1 MDNCN
6 INDFSSEIAKIA
18 EPINAQ
24 VISVPERAY
33 LFVRNIFNDLERDP
47 DFFEHVFKFLDHAFI
62 DERGYNAGK
71 AWSIF
76 LGAWLD
82 LKHGET
88 DKALLQFQEV
98 LPIFQEYNDSYGI
111 ARTLNGIGVCYM
123 YQSNF
128 TLAIEHFVQALELSQ
143 QTDYQE
149 GFSTASSNLGIVYYQ
164 LQNYEEA
171 DRYFLQALSYE
182 KILPNN
188 RVVTQSYRA
197 SIMVEQNRIQEAYK
211 LFLNCLEECKANN
224 FVYTEID
231 IQNRFALLLEK
242 RDIQKAESLLKASY
256 AQAKSIQNQ
265 RLIAECAF
273 LIAQLLFKK
282 KQYNESIHYIQET
295 IRIAETE
302 SISKLIVEGK
312 ALEAQ
317 ILAEQEE
324 WKKAYATLSDG
335 YNKQKE
341 VFSEK
346 LIGQS
351 FNAHQNRVA
360 FEKNQYEQEIKR
372 LQLISETGTL
382 IASAMDTKTIGSI
395 IYSKL
400 KNLMPINAF
409 GLAIYN
415 HQKSELAF
423 EYFVENDIEGE
434 PFTMHIDNKD
444 SLAAYCIRNNEDIL
458 ISNVF
463 KEYSKYVEKT
473 KYLALDNNEPTH
485 SLMFC
490 PILVGSSVKG
500 VLTAQARPIGVYK
513 KHHLET
519 LHALAAYAGV
529 AIQNAKL
536 FHDVQLLAS
545 TDPLT
550 GIANRRKFMD
560 TFFMEL
566 ERASRYGNNLSFL
579 MYDIDFFKRI
589 NDTYGHSIG
598 DIVLQKAA
606 KLAKA
611 NLRTT
616 DTIGRYG
623 GEEFTILLP
632 NTHLEGAK
640 IVAER
645 IRNSFENAEIEAY
658 PGKAVVFTASFG
670 LAEYQDGDTMDSLL
684 ARADRA
690 LYYAKETGRN
700 KVSWER

>member
-1 MDNCN
+1 MNKCP
-6 INDFSSEIAKIA
+6 IKDFSKEIAKIA
-18 EPINAQ
+18 EQIDNQ
-24 VISVPERAY
+24 NMSVPARAY
-33 LFVRNIFNDLERDP
+33 LFIQSLLSDLERDP
-47 DFFEHVFKFLDHAFI
+47 DFFTHVFNFLEHAFI
-62 DERGYNAGK
+62 DEQGYNAGK
-71 AWSIF
+71 AWSTF
-76 LGAWLD
+76 LAAWLN

-88 DKALLQFQEV
+88 DKAMSKFQEV
-98 LPIFQEYNDSYGI
+98 LPIFQENNDNFGT

-128 TLAIEHFVQALELSQ
+128 TLAIEYYVQALELSQ
-143 QTDYQE
+143 QIDYQE
-149 GFSTASSNLGIVYYQ
+149 GIATASSNLGIVYYQ
-164 LQNYEEA
+164 LHNFEEA
-171 DRYFLQALSYE
+171 DRFLLQALSYE
-182 KILPNN
+182 NILPNN
-188 RVVTQSYRA
+188 KVIAESYRA
-197 SIMVEQNRIQEAYK
+197 SIMIEQNRLQAAYK
-211 LFLNCLEECKANN
+211 LFLDCLEECKTNS
-224 FVYTEID
+224 FIFTEID
-231 IQNRFALLLEK
+231 IQNRFAMLLEK
-242 RDIQKAESLLKASY
+242 RDSQKAEALLNASY
-256 AQAKSIQNQ
+256 SQAKSIHNP
-265 RLIAECAF
+265 RLTAECAF
-273 LIAQLLFKK
+273 LLAQLLFKK
-282 KQYNESIHYIQET
+282 QQYDESMHYIKEVLH
-295 IRIAETE
+295 IAATE
-302 SISKLIVEGK
+302 NISKLIVEGK
-312 ALEAQ
+312 ALEAR
-317 ILAEQEE
+317 ILAEQQE
-324 WKKAYATLSDG
+324 WQKAYTTLLESYDKE
-335 YNKQKE
+335 KQL
-341 VFSEK
+341 FNEK

-351 FNAHQNRVA
+351 FVAHQNRVL

-415 HQKSELAF
+415 QQKSELAF
-423 EYFVENDIEGE
+423 DYFIENETEGE

-458 ISNVF
+458 ISNIF

-473 KYLALDNNEPTH
+473 QYVALDNNEPVY

-490 PILVGSSVKG
+490 PILVGTSVKG

-560 TFFMEL
+560 IFFMEL
-566 ERASRYGNNLSFL
+566 ERASRYGTNLSFL
-579 MYDIDFFKRI
+579 MFDIDFFKRI

-598 DIVLQKAA
+598 DVVLQKAA
-606 KLAKA
+606 ALAKA

-670 LAEYQDGDTMDSLL
+670 LAEFQDGDTMDSLL
-684 ARADRA
+684 ARSDRA

-700 KVSWER
+700 KVAWER